1 MDASTVVVFTGAA
14 GAALACQA
22 VDPDHGA
29 LTDGESA
36 GTAPAARR
44 VSPATVMRAV
54 VVMLTAYLLLSGL
67 IDLLGG
73 LGDASLRRNLGLS
86 DDRNGLLAEGA
97 LVTGS
102 CLLSL
107 LLFLTGTSLVPGLRR
122 LRQRAPVSWLA
133 LSLFL
138 FSLAANLVPA
148 TAMAAVAATVQ
159 TPERATDLIAGG
171 ALFAVVGVAAVGPG
185 VRRGAADTL
194 RRLGL
199 LPLSPAWWGAAVAIG
214 VLLIP
219 AADHLIPTLDRL
231 SPSDC
236 MVQQQQ
242 VLQSLS
248 GETRTALEQIGIAVA
263 AGVGEEML
271 FRGALQ
277 PRIGILLSTLLW
289 ASFHLQYTCHGLPA
303 APQLIIVALG
313 FVFGALRRF
322 GGLWAAIIAHAVYDA
337 TILLGASTT
346 AQTVM
351 VAAGG
356 ALAVGALVVLPARTT
371 LWVRV
376 VPRES

>member
-1 MDASTVVVFTGAA
+1 MDASTVVVFSGVAA
-14 GAALACQA
+14 AAITCQA

-29 LTDGESA
+29 LLSSAES
-36 GTAPAARR
+36 GSTATTPR
-44 VSPATVMRAV
+44 VSSATVARAV
-54 VVMLTAYLLLSGL
+54 VVMLTVYLLLSGL
-67 IDLLGG
+67 VDLLGG
-73 LGDASLRRNLGLS
+73 LGDSSLRKNLGLS

-102 CLLSL
+102 SLATL
-107 LLFLTGTSLVPGLRR
+107 LLFLSGTQWVPGLRH

-159 TPERATDLIAGG
+159 TPEKASDLIAGG
-171 ALFAVVGVAAVGPG
+171 SLFAIVGLAAVGPG
-185 VRRGAADTL
+185 VRRGAVATL

-199 LPLSPAWWGAAVAIG
+199 LPLSPAWWGLALLIG
-214 VLLIP
+214 VLLVP
-219 AADHLIPTLDRL
+219 AGDRL
-231 SPSDC
+231 VPALEHLSPADC
-236 MVQQQQ
+236 TVQQQQ

-248 GETRTALEQIGIAVA
+248 GEMRTALEQVGIAVA
-263 AGVGEEML
+263 AAVGEELL

-277 PRIGILLSTLLW
+277 PRIGILLSTVLW
-289 ASFHLQYTCHGLPA
+289 ASFHLQYTCNGLPA

-313 FVFGALRRF
+313 FVFGALRRW
-322 GGLWAAIIAHAVYDA
+322 GGLWAAIVAHAVYDA
-337 TILLGASTT
+337 TILLGASTS
-346 AQTVM
+346 AQAVL
-351 VAAGG
+351 VAGGAALAAGG
-356 ALAVGALVVLPARTT
+356 FLLPARGW